1 MRKIGVAPAQH
12 RVLLASKLIVAPC
25 ATSCSLG
32 ICSIAEV
39 NARVTDRVIC
49 VFHAPVT
56 FPRCRERYNPFD
68 IVESSTIKEALKMEK
83 VRKNLAPD
91 LLEAVVSIFIAE
103 SPPVPLL
110 TREHPAGKK

>member
-1 MRKIGVAPAQH
+1 
-12 RVLLASKLIVAPC
+12 
-25 ATSCSLG
+25 LG

-83 VRKNLAPD
+83 VRKNLARD

>member
-1 MRKIGVAPAQH
+1 
-12 RVLLASKLIVAPC
+12 
-25 ATSCSLG
+25 
-32 ICSIAEV
+32 
-39 NARVTDRVIC
+39 
-49 VFHAPVT
+49 
-56 FPRCRERYNPFD
+56 
-68 IVESSTIKEALKMEK
+68 MEK

>member
-1 MRKIGVAPAQH
+1 M
-12 RVLLASKLIVAPC
+12 
-25 ATSCSLG
+25 
-32 ICSIAEV
+32 
-39 NARVTDRVIC
+39 VIF
-49 VFHAPVT
+49 VFHAHFT
-56 FPRCRERYNPFD
+56 FPRCRERYKPFD

>member
-1 MRKIGVAPAQH
+1 VQPQRFYQLPF
-12 RVLLASKLIVAPC
+12 
-25 ATSCSLG
+25 T
-32 ICSIAEV
+32 AEV
-39 NARVTDRVIC
+39 NGTVNRTVIC

-56 FPRCRERYNPFD
+56 FPRFSERYKPFD

>member
-1 MRKIGVAPAQH
+1 
-12 RVLLASKLIVAPC
+12 
-25 ATSCSLG
+25 
-32 ICSIAEV
+32 V
-39 NARVTDRVIC
+39 NARVTDKVIC
-49 VFHAPVT
+49 VFHAYFT
-56 FPRCRERYNPFD
+56 FPTNKRRWKFLD